1 MPRFPAFV
9 LATLVITTCISTYGQ
24 ESSWTGS
31 AGALFMGRSDPNS
44 VPLLL
49 SAAGATKF
57 NAQQMDFNV
66 ATGLEIGASRETQ
79 YGRVEF
85 RYFQIDGW
93 NAVGNTPFL
102 AADFEGYVPPAG
114 IGAPGVATFQNKSE
128 LHSGEINIWRPVS
141 EWLNVSA
148 GFRWAELDDRLE
160 QAFVVPGVTLN
171 FRTDALN
178 HLYGFQVGADAL
190 LWMGEKCEISGIA
203 KAGIYGNS
211 ADQSTTEAVLP
222 VGFSGA
228 GGIRDDG
235 TAFLGE
241 LGVKGKWQIKPTI
254 NLVAEY
260 RLMWIDGVA
269 LAPDQLPHTPSPFP
283 AGTTVPRRLDR
294 STVFYSGAFIGL
306 EITH

>member
-9 LATLVITTCISTYGQ
+9 MAGLVITTCISTYGQ

-31 AGALFMGRSDPNS
+31 AGALFMGRSDPSS

-49 SAAGATKF
+49 SGAGATKF

-66 ATGLEIGASRETQ
+66 ATGLEIRVSRQIEC
-79 YGRVEF
+79 GRVEL

-93 NAVGNTPFL
+93 NAVGNSPFL
-102 AADFEGYVPPAG
+102 ATDQIGFVPLAGG
-114 IGAPGVATFQNKSE
+114 IGAPGVVTFQNKSE
-128 LHSGEINIWRPVS
+128 LHSGEINIWRPVHECLS
-141 EWLNVSA
+141 VSA
-148 GFRWAELDDRLE
+148 GFRWTELDDRLE
-160 QAFVVPGVTLN
+160 QAFVLPGLGVADA
-171 FRTDALN
+171 RTDALN

-190 LWMGEKCEISGIA
+190 LWTGEKFEISGIV

-211 ADQSTTEAVLP
+211 ADQRTTFSEPPIFEA
-222 VGFSGA
+222 GA
-228 GGIRDDG
+228 IRDKG

-241 LGVKGKWQIKPTI
+241 LGVKGKWQLKSCI

-269 LAPDQLPHTPSPFP
+269 LAPDQIPHTSPP
-283 AGTTVPRRLDR
+283 APVVPRRLDR
-294 STVFYSGAFIGL
+294 STVFYSGAVIGL

>member
-1 MPRFPAFV
+1 
-9 LATLVITTCISTYGQ
+9 LTDL
-24 ESSWTGS
+24 
-31 AGALFMGRSDPNS
+31 
-44 VPLLL
+44 
-49 SAAGATKF
+49 
-57 NAQQMDFNV
+57 
-66 ATGLEIGASRETQ
+66 
-79 YGRVEF
+79 
-85 RYFQIDGW
+85 
-93 NAVGNTPFL
+93 
-102 AADFEGYVPPAG
+102 EGYVPPGG
-114 IGAPGVATFQNKSE
+114 IGAPGVVTFQNKSE

-269 LAPDQLPHTPSPFP
+269 LAPDQLLHTPSPFP